1 MPTVKKTGKRKKPS
15 SRDLIKPSET
25 EKKSVVDKINK
36 WKIPEREKFFEEIGI
51 GSSYFTCS
59 LCGKPVRRGNFH
71 QSTDPNSVSKVSR
84 VCKECAN
91 NIAFRKDEYGDLH
104 EPTKQ
109 SIMEALEYLDKP
121 FLETVFDSSVV
132 ESSSDEVHW
141 NLWTS
146 YIKNISMPQYDTLR
160 WRDSD
165 NFKRMYRAVELGR
178 PQDISKQEAAKND
191 EAIINYEI
199 NRKDCIRLIG
209 YDPFINYPRE
219 DEKPILY
226 ANLVSF
232 IDEET
237 KNDGMKLNAVIQI
250 VKKFS
255 QAEKLND
262 QLDMYINDVQNA
274 ANNMPLINKIADS
287 SKKLMDVANALAKDN
302 GINKLVPVWSN
313 PYEKN
318 SLNCWEPLR
327 VL

>member
-1 MPTVKKTGKRKKPS
+1 M
-15 SRDLIKPSET
+15 
-25 EKKSVVDKINK
+25 
-36 WKIPEREKFFEEIGI
+36 
-51 GSSYFTCS
+51 
-59 LCGKPVRRGNFH
+59 
-71 QSTDPNSVSKVSR
+71 
-84 VCKECAN
+84 
-91 NIAFRKDEYGDLH
+91 
-104 EPTKQ
+104 
-109 SIMEALEYLDKP
+109 
-121 FLETVFDSSVV
+121 
-132 ESSSDEVHW
+132 
-141 NLWTS
+141 
-146 YIKNISMPQYDTLR
+146 
-160 WRDSD
+160 
-165 NFKRMYRAVELGR
+165 
-178 PQDISKQEAAKND
+178 
-191 EAIINYEI
+191 
-199 NRKDCIRLIG
+199 IG

-318 SLNCWEPLR
+318 PLNCWKTLKLIKLQR
-327 VL
+327 GW